1 MLRTLTIR
9 RYLYERENYVQ
20 ALDMLAV
27 AIKSFAD
34 KNTLAYASAIE
45 LFGLLHLDN
54 AQPTSALERFED
66 SLKIRESILGPDDP
80 FIAAS
85 LNTIAIAYTELDM
98 LKEAYDT
105 HQKAIDIRLPAQ
117 IDRIGNSYSNMASTL
132 LRMGKPDEAEEMLAR
147 CPSLK
152 DFNDET
158 FLSTGN
164 PRFSGDMVLLSRI
177 RAKQGRLDDAVRLSS
192 KALGFRQAML
202 GNRLKTCDAMYLVA
216 KLLLE
221 QGNVATAATLL
232 NECVAVSES
241 LQEGKG
247 HLARAQFK
255 LGELWASEGDLQQ
268 SELSDGNKKTARA
281 LGRELLGVQWP
292 IEDNEASYDKL
303 VVWMLW

>member
-1 MLRTLTIR
+1 MLG
-9 RYLYERENYVQ
+9 
-20 ALDMLAV
+20 V
-27 AIKSFAD
+27 AIESFTN

-54 AQPTSALERFED
+54 AQPASAMERFETA
-66 SLKIRESILGPDDP
+66 LRIRESILGPDDP

-85 LNTIAIAYTELDM
+85 LNTVALAYTESGELTQ
-98 LKEAYDT
+98 AYET
-105 HQKAIDIRLPAQ
+105 HQKAIDIRLRTNS
-117 IDRIGNSYSNMASTL
+117 DRIGNSYSNMASTL
-132 LRMGKPDEAEEMLAR
+132 LRMGDPDRAEEMLAR

-158 FLSTGN
+158 FLNTGN

-216 KLLLE
+216 SLLQE
-221 QGNVATAATLL
+221 QGNVATAMTLL
-232 NECVAVSES
+232 TECIAVSES
-241 LQEGKG
+241 LPEGKG
-247 HLARAQFK
+247 YLARAHFK
-255 LGELWASEGDLQQ
+255 LGELFALEGDLQQ
-268 SELSDGNKKTARA
+268 SQSNKEVART
-281 LGRELLGVQWP
+281 LGRELLGDKWP
-292 IEDNEASYDKL
+292 SEDHEASYEKL

>member
-1 MLRTLTIR
+1 
-9 RYLYERENYVQ
+9 
-20 ALDMLAV
+20 
-27 AIKSFAD
+27 
-34 KNTLAYASAIE
+34 
-45 LFGLLHLDN
+45 
-54 AQPTSALERFED
+54 
-66 SLKIRESILGPDDP
+66 
-80 FIAAS
+80 
-85 LNTIAIAYTELDM
+85 
-98 LKEAYDT
+98 
-105 HQKAIDIRLPAQ
+105 
-117 IDRIGNSYSNMASTL
+117 
-132 LRMGKPDEAEEMLAR
+132 
-147 CPSLK
+147 
-152 DFNDET
+152 
-158 FLSTGN
+158 
-164 PRFSGDMVLLSRI
+164 
-177 RAKQGRLDDAVRLSS
+177 
-192 KALGFRQAML
+192 
-202 GNRLKTCDAMYLVA
+202 MYLVA